1 MDSTKPAFEELT
13 KSCVQRKLPV
23 EVWRAAERLAMEER
37 GEKLG
42 IFDVKH
48 EKAATLAE
56 ISLRLTEN
64 TEGSNFE
71 RNLVNW
77 ISDGIKA
84 QNDQ

>member
-1 MDSTKPAFEELT
+1 
-13 KSCVQRKLPV
+13 
-23 EVWRAAERLAMEER
+23 MEER